1 MAGSVV
7 AVWRT
12 NRHARIERENE
23 REELLAGKAYEAF
36 FKLLDGYNFIGHLN
50 REIDQMFDNASEDG
64 DEDME
69 PSAKVMAIV
78 GAEMPPEQIH
88 ASEVAF
94 LIGEKNAELLNDV
107 HLIQR
112 RIANTYAVISTY
124 NELSLEFQKFL
135 EESFKNADLSAGT
148 RMSTSL
154 EGADA
159 TRAEMRISA
168 MNNLLGQ
175 IMENL
180 EQDIP
185 ESWRVLSEFNQVAS
199 ERFGD
204 KYPKFKLKRID
215 V

>member
-1 MAGSVV
+1 MHTEILDYLQDQNIVVPLLAALFGGSLSMAGSVV

-107 HLIQR
+107 HLI
-112 RIANTYAVISTY
+112 
-124 NELSLEFQKFL
+124 
-135 EESFKNADLSAGT
+135 
-148 RMSTSL
+148 
-154 EGADA
+154 
-159 TRAEMRISA
+159 
-168 MNNLLGQ
+168 
-175 IMENL
+175 
-180 EQDIP
+180 
-185 ESWRVLSEFNQVAS
+185 
-199 ERFGD
+199 
-204 KYPKFKLKRID
+204 
-215 V
+215 

>member
-1 MAGSVV
+1 
-7 AVWRT
+7 
-12 NRHARIERENE
+12 
-23 REELLAGKAYEAF
+23 
-36 FKLLDGYNFIGHLN
+36 
-50 REIDQMFDNASEDG
+50 
-64 DEDME
+64 
-69 PSAKVMAIV
+69 
-78 GAEMPPEQIH
+78 
-88 ASEVAF
+88 
-94 LIGEKNAELLNDV
+94 
-107 HLIQR
+107 
-112 RIANTYAVISTY
+112 
-124 NELSLEFQKFL
+124 
-135 EESFKNADLSAGT
+135 
-148 RMSTSL
+148 MSTSL